1 MNVSAQ
7 RSKGFSL
14 VEVIV
19 VAAISTLIF
28 GTMFASFQFSLE
40 LLNNSRAKL
49 SALSLANDRLEFIR
63 SLSYNDVGTL
73 GGIPAGTIPQNS
85 TTTLNGIVF
94 SERVLIEYVD
104 DPGDGQDTA
113 TTSDSN
119 GIPSDYK
126 RVKVEYTWTMASS
139 TDRISMITN
148 IVPRSIETTAGG
160 GTIRVS
166 VVDEA
171 FTFLP
176 GASVRLVNNSITP
189 SIDITRLSN
198 AQGVAL
204 FSGAPA
210 GSNYEVFVTRAGYST
225 DQTYQATTSNP
236 LPVLAPFSVLE
247 SDVSAVTFRI
257 DELSDLDVFAYDD
270 ISEGSVEERFTD
282 STGIVSNTDTAIV
295 GGRLELLNT
304 AGLYAPSGIA
314 YLTPVTPATLARWE
328 TVRVASELPAGTSFV
343 VRFYT
348 DDGVGNY
355 TLIPDSELAG
365 NGVGFTDTLIDI
377 SRLVS
382 VTYPQ
387 IVVGITLTTTNS
399 SATPRIDELEI
410 FYRETE
416 SALGG
421 ATVSLRGNKLIG
433 TEVDLTPI
441 YKYSSSL
448 LTNGSGRA
456 EFVGI
461 EFDAYIINVSGSYSI
476 ATACPTNPYI
486 VAAGQSDE
494 AYFLVAPAVT
504 QSLRVTAIDPL
515 GRPIPGAEVTL
526 ERPGFT
532 RTQTTNT
539 CGQTFFSGLASES
552 DYQVQLSLQ
561 PYNSITQTAITIAGN
576 SEVLVNM
583 TQ

>member
-189 SIDITRLSN
+189 NIDITRLSN